1 MTHLSPPLQSII
13 SILVYYLYGF
23 ISFISTPIYLLYLH
37 AFLVHALVLRDL
49 AQLALPAAPPA
60 PLGKDL
66 ARVDA

>member
-1 MTHLSPPLQSII
+1 MTHLSTTPVDHLDSR
-13 SILVYYLYGF
+13 LLYGF